1 MTINEITLDFKAFW
15 QPYFDK
21 IGVPYPI
28 FVAKQC
34 YNSREPTVRFSVNE
48 LSSNKDVYVE
58 LYDANQHYYNPEYRE
73 LYKLVCDKNWTSKIE
88 KYKRIFTSSDASILY
103 SVKVED
109 LELVNRTSVTALF
122 PDMSDLEGIISIFNF
137 GDDISD
143 NDERI
148 ISDAHYQQMTI
159 KDLYCIINNVPLSE
173 KVWLNNL
180 IMKGIKWN
188 QQQSYY
194 PPHQ

>member
-1 MTINEITLDFKAFW
+1 MNINEITLDFKAFW

-34 YNSREPTVRFSVNE
+34 YNSREPTARFSVNE
-48 LSSNKDVYVE
+48 LSANKDVYIE
-58 LYDANQHYYNPEYRE
+58 LYNTDQQYYNPEYRE
-73 LYKLVCDKNWTSKIE
+73 LYKLVFDKSWVSKVD
-88 KYKRIFTSSDASILY
+88 KYKRIFTSSDSSILY
-103 SVKVED
+103 SVKISD
-109 LELVNRTSVTALF
+109 LELINRTPVTALY
-122 PDMSDLEGIISIFNF
+122 PDMSDLEGIISIFNS
-137 GDDISD
+137 GDDI
-143 NDERI
+143 NDGDTERI
-148 ISDAHYQQMTI
+148 TDAHYQQMTI

-188 QQQSYY
+188 QHQSYSQ
-194 PPHQ
+194 PHL